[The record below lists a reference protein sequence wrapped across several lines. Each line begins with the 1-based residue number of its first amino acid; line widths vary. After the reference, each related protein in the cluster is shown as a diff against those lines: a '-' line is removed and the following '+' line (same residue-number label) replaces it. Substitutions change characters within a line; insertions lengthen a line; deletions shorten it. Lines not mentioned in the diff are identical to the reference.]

1 MISKVW
7 WQSVLTGR
15 LVLVMIDK
23 EFSSI
28 DVNQSLIFFR
38 THLDVAMQV
47 ADVVKIFECF
57 ECLDADGQWARD
69 RQLLARG
76 ALSQIL
82 YERMV

>member
-1 MISKVW
+1 
-7 WQSVLTGR
+7 
-15 LVLVMIDK
+15 MIDK

-57 ECLDADGQWARD
+57 ECLDADGQ
-69 RQLLARG
+69 
-76 ALSQIL
+76 
-82 YERMV
+82 